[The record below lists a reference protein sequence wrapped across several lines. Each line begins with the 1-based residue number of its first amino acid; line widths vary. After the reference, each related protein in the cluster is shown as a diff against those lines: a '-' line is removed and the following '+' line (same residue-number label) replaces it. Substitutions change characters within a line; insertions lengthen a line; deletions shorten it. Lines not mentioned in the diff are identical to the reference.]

1 LRPWEVSL
9 LVSGAYPGKEKDY
22 AAKERV
28 TIRGPLTP
36 LFSHKDLF
44 ENGLI
49 EQAVEFVRRNT
60 GVTARLVDGARR
72 EEIWTYPEE
81 AVREAIVN
89 ALVHRDY
96 LLSGTDIEL
105 SIYEDRL
112 EIISPGKLPNV
123 FFQPVPFSSPVV
135 MPLHPMSIP
144 SVWQPQNQAATLN
157 KRISRSS
164 QVQIQHVHTSAELP
178 DSCL

>member
-1 LRPWEVSL
+1 MPQAGIDAV
-9 LVSGAYPGKEKDY
+9 AYPGKEKDY

-36 LFSHKDLF
+36 LFGYKDFF
-44 ENGLI
+44 EKGLV

-60 GVTARLVDGARR
+60 SVTARLADGARR

-112 EIISPGKLPNV
+112 EVISPGKLPNWITDHAGTNDRRL
-123 FFQPVPFSSPVV
+123 PG
-135 MPLHPMSIP
+135 
-144 SVWQPQNQAATLN
+144 
-157 KRISRSS
+157 
-164 QVQIQHVHTSAELP
+164 VQEPAY
-178 DSCL
+178 